1 MKVLFSGVT
10 MWIEIALVK
19 LGSLT
24 LMTLTPRL
32 MIVYLKKT
40 FCWVVT
46 NISASYNVNIF
57 VYLHMC
63 HCFDFSLHEGHTLCS
78 VSSQN
83 IVAFTT
89 TTELEDISGK
99 TWGSHVYVADLNT
112 PWYNHKYVRMED
124 MTYFSFMNLPDCSSV

>member
-1 MKVLFSGVT
+1 M
-10 MWIEIALVK
+10 K

-24 LMTLTPRL
+24 LMTFPLCLR
-32 MIVYLKKT
+32 IVLPQKG
-40 FCWVVT
+40 FLPCGNW
-46 NISASYNVNIF
+46 NISVSYNADIF
-57 VYLHMC
+57 VCLHMC
-63 HCFDFSLHEGHTLCS
+63 QCFLFSLHEGHTLCS

-112 PWYNHKYVRMED
+112 PWYSHKYVRTED
-124 MTYFSFMNLPDCSSV
+124 MTYIGLVNLPDGSAVWTIRFSFFF